1 MPLNPSFPPSSK
13 ITRSGLCSL
22 SNFGSLYRPP
32 DVVSPLIPA
41 LMILIL
47 ISRAFKFLSRTD
59 GHDSSIFTP
68 YPALKLSPKTT
79 AIYSLFLNC
88 SDEFTDEGSVS
99 RIPKSKAMDIL
110 KNFILEVKNIT
121 IEVNSPEGLLT
132 IVKDINLSVEQGKP
146 ISLVGPSGSGK
157 TTLLAIM
164 AGLDLPT
171 SGTVTLMGSQITTL
185 DEDKRAQIRGKDVG
199 FVFQSFHLMPRLT
212 ALDNVMLPLEISG
225 DPYSMDKAQEA
236 LKQVGLSKRAK
247 HFATQLSG
255 GEKQRVAI
263 ARSIV
268 NKPKIL
274 FADEP
279 TGNLDKK
286 SSGSITDLL
295 FSLNELINTTLVL
308 VTHDLSLAEKC
319 DEVYELAEGRLL

>member
-1 MPLNPSFPPSSK
+1 MDETDSK
-13 ITRSGLCSL
+13 MTKNTIR
-22 SNFGSLYRPP
+22 R
-32 DVVSPLIPA
+32 
-41 LMILIL
+41 
-47 ISRAFKFLSRTD
+47 K
-59 GHDSSIFTP
+59 
-68 YPALKLSPKTT
+68 LKDL
-79 AIYSLFLNC
+79 
-88 SDEFTDEGSVS
+88 
-99 RIPKSKAMDIL
+99 
-110 KNFILEVKNIT
+110 ILEVKNIT
-121 IEVNSPEGLLT
+121 KEVNSPEGLLT

-171 SGTVTLMGSQITTL
+171 RGTVTLLGSEITAL

-199 FVFQSFHLMPRLT
+199 FVFQSFHLMPRLS

-225 DPYSMDKAQEA
+225 DPNAMGKAQEA
-236 LKQVGLSKRAK
+236 LGQVGLAKRSK

-263 ARSIV
+263 ARAIV

-286 SSGSITDLL
+286 SSGAITDLL
-295 FSLNELINTTLVL
+295 FSINELINTTLVL
-308 VTHDLSLAEKC
+308 VTHDLVLAEKC
-319 DEVYELAEGRLL
+319 DEVFELSDGCLL

>member
-1 MPLNPSFPPSSK
+1 MGETDSK
-13 ITRSGLCSL
+13 ITKNTNR
-22 SNFGSLYRPP
+22 R
-32 DVVSPLIPA
+32 
-41 LMILIL
+41 
-47 ISRAFKFLSRTD
+47 K
-59 GHDSSIFTP
+59 
-68 YPALKLSPKTT
+68 LKDL
-79 AIYSLFLNC
+79 
-88 SDEFTDEGSVS
+88 
-99 RIPKSKAMDIL
+99 
-110 KNFILEVKNIT
+110 ILEVKNIT
-121 IEVNSPEGLLT
+121 KEVNSPEGLLT

-164 AGLDLPT
+164 AGPDLPT
-171 SGTVTLMGSQITTL
+171 RGTVTLLGSDITAL

-199 FVFQSFHLMPRLT
+199 FVFQSFHLMPRLS

-225 DPYSMDKAQEA
+225 DPNAMDKAHEA
-236 LKQVGLSKRAK
+236 LNQVGLAKRSK

-286 SSGSITDLL
+286 SSGTIVDLL
-295 FSLNELINTTLVL
+295 FSINELINTTLVL
-308 VTHDLSLAEKC
+308 VTHDLVLAEQC
-319 DEVYELAEGRLL
+319 DEVFELSDGCLL

>member
-1 MPLNPSFPPSSK
+1 MK
-13 ITRSGLCSL
+13 DR
-22 SNFGSLYRPP
+22 
-32 DVVSPLIPA
+32 
-41 LMILIL
+41 
-47 ISRAFKFLSRTD
+47 
-59 GHDSSIFTP
+59 
-68 YPALKLSPKTT
+68 
-79 AIYSLFLNC
+79 
-88 SDEFTDEGSVS
+88 
-99 RIPKSKAMDIL
+99 IL
-110 KNFILEVKNIT
+110 KVENIT
-121 IEVNSPEGLLT
+121 KEVNSPEGLLT

-146 ISLVGPSGSGK
+146 VSLVGPSGSGK

-171 SGTVTLMGSQITTL
+171 AGTVRLLGSQITSL

-225 DPYSMDKAQEA
+225 DPQSIDKAYEA

-268 NKPKIL
+268 NKPCL
-274 FADEP
+274 LYTSDAADE
-279 TGNLDKK
+279 
-286 SSGSITDLL
+286 
-295 FSLNELINTTLVL
+295 
-308 VTHDLSLAEKC
+308 
-319 DEVYELAEGRLL
+319 

>member
-1 MPLNPSFPPSSK
+1 MGETDSK
-13 ITRSGLCSL
+13 ITKNTNR
-22 SNFGSLYRPP
+22 R
-32 DVVSPLIPA
+32 
-41 LMILIL
+41 
-47 ISRAFKFLSRTD
+47 K
-59 GHDSSIFTP
+59 
-68 YPALKLSPKTT
+68 LKDL
-79 AIYSLFLNC
+79 
-88 SDEFTDEGSVS
+88 
-99 RIPKSKAMDIL
+99 
-110 KNFILEVKNIT
+110 ILEVKNIT
-121 IEVNSPEGLLT
+121 KEVNSPEGLLT

-171 SGTVTLMGSQITTL
+171 RGTVTLLGSEITAL

-199 FVFQSFHLMPRLT
+199 FVFQSFHLMPRLS

-225 DPYSMDKAQEA
+225 DPNAMGKAQEA
-236 LKQVGLSKRAK
+236 LGQVGLAKRSK

-263 ARSIV
+263 ARAIV

-286 SSGSITDLL
+286 SSGAITDLL
-295 FSLNELINTTLVL
+295 FSINELINTTLVL
-308 VTHDLSLAEKC
+308 VTHDLVLAEKC
-319 DEVYELAEGRLL
+319 DEVFELSDGCLL

>member
-1 MPLNPSFPPSSK
+1 VDETDSK
-13 ITRSGLCSL
+13 MTKNIIR
-22 SNFGSLYRPP
+22 R
-32 DVVSPLIPA
+32 
-41 LMILIL
+41 
-47 ISRAFKFLSRTD
+47 K
-59 GHDSSIFTP
+59 
-68 YPALKLSPKTT
+68 LKDL
-79 AIYSLFLNC
+79 
-88 SDEFTDEGSVS
+88 
-99 RIPKSKAMDIL
+99 
-110 KNFILEVKNIT
+110 ILEVKNIT
-121 IEVNSPEGLLT
+121 KEVNSPEGLLT

-171 SGTVTLMGSQITTL
+171 RGTVTLLGSEITAL

-199 FVFQSFHLMPRLT
+199 FVFQSFHLMPRLS

-225 DPYSMDKAQEA
+225 DPNAMDKAQEA
-236 LKQVGLSKRAK
+236 LGQVGLAKRSK

-263 ARSIV
+263 ARAIV

-286 SSGSITDLL
+286 SSGAITDLL
-295 FSLNELINTTLVL
+295 FSINELINTTLVL
-308 VTHDLSLAEKC
+308 VTHDLVLAEKC
-319 DEVYELAEGRLL
+319 DEVFELSDGCLL

>member
-1 MPLNPSFPPSSK
+1 MK
-13 ITRSGLCSL
+13 IILSL
-22 SNFGSLYRPP
+22 LLVFFVTFSIGTAFGHGAGIEA
-32 DVVSPLIPA
+32 SPLIFTNDRQIKVTVELLPSDFYKSDQKIVKIDA
-41 LMILIL
+41 YDHTNRETITNASFKVEIFNDNQLMLDEWFY
-47 ISRAFKFLSRTD
+47 AKD
-59 GHDSSIFTP
+59 GN
-68 YPALKLSPKTT
+68 L
-79 AIYSLFLNC
+79 
-88 SDEFTDEGSVS
+88 
-99 RIPKSKAMDIL
+99 
-110 KNFILEVKNIT
+110 ILEVENIT
-121 IEVNSPEGLLT
+121 KEVNSPEGLLT

-171 SGTVTLMGSQITTL
+171 RGTVTLLGSEITGL

-199 FVFQSFHLMPRLT
+199 FVFQSFHLMPRLS

-225 DPYSMDKAQEA
+225 DPNAMGKAQEA
-236 LKQVGLSKRAK
+236 LGQVGLAKRSK

-263 ARSIV
+263 ARAIV

-286 SSGSITDLL
+286 SSGAITDLL
-295 FSLNELINTTLVL
+295 FSINELINTTLVL
-308 VTHDLSLAEKC
+308 VTHDLVLAEKC
-319 DEVYELAEGRLL
+319 DEVFELSDGCLL

>member
-1 MPLNPSFPPSSK
+1 MKDL
-13 ITRSGLCSL
+13 
-22 SNFGSLYRPP
+22 
-32 DVVSPLIPA
+32 
-41 LMILIL
+41 
-47 ISRAFKFLSRTD
+47 
-59 GHDSSIFTP
+59 
-68 YPALKLSPKTT
+68 
-79 AIYSLFLNC
+79 
-88 SDEFTDEGSVS
+88 
-99 RIPKSKAMDIL
+99 
-110 KNFILEVKNIT
+110 ILEVKNIT
-121 IEVNSPEGLLT
+121 KEVNSPEGLLT

-171 SGTVTLMGSQITTL
+171 RGTVTLLGSEITAL

-199 FVFQSFHLMPRLT
+199 FVFQSFHLMPRLS

-225 DPYSMDKAQEA
+225 DPNAMGKAQEA
-236 LKQVGLSKRAK
+236 LGQVGLAKRSK

-263 ARSIV
+263 ARAIV

-274 FADEP
+274 FAAEP

-286 SSGSITDLL
+286 SSGAITDLL
-295 FSLNELINTTLVL
+295 FLINELINTTLVL
-308 VTHDLSLAEKC
+308 VTHDLVLAEKC
-319 DEVYELAEGRLL
+319 DEVFELSDGCLL

>member
-1 MPLNPSFPPSSK
+1 MTKNTIRRK
-13 ITRSGLCSL
+13 
-22 SNFGSLYRPP
+22 
-32 DVVSPLIPA
+32 
-41 LMILIL
+41 
-47 ISRAFKFLSRTD
+47 
-59 GHDSSIFTP
+59 
-68 YPALKLSPKTT
+68 LKDL
-79 AIYSLFLNC
+79 
-88 SDEFTDEGSVS
+88 
-99 RIPKSKAMDIL
+99 
-110 KNFILEVKNIT
+110 ILEVKNIT
-121 IEVNSPEGLLT
+121 KEVNSPEGLLT

-171 SGTVTLMGSQITTL
+171 RGTVTLLGSEITAL

-199 FVFQSFHLMPRLT
+199 FVFQSFHLMPRLS

-225 DPYSMDKAQEA
+225 DPNAMDKAQEA
-236 LKQVGLSKRAK
+236 LGQVGLAKRSK

-263 ARSIV
+263 ARAIV

-286 SSGSITDLL
+286 SSGAITDLL
-295 FSLNELINTTLVL
+295 FSINELINTTLVL
-308 VTHDLSLAEKC
+308 VTHDLVLAEKC
-319 DEVYELAEGRLL
+319 DEVFELSDGCLL

>member
-1 MPLNPSFPPSSK
+1 MDCF
-13 ITRSGLCSL
+13 
-22 SNFGSLYRPP
+22 
-32 DVVSPLIPA
+32 
-41 LMILIL
+41 
-47 ISRAFKFLSRTD
+47 
-59 GHDSSIFTP
+59 
-68 YPALKLSPKTT
+68 
-79 AIYSLFLNC
+79 
-88 SDEFTDEGSVS
+88 DEFTDKESVS
-99 RIPKSKAMDIL
+99 RILKNKAKEIL
-110 KNFILEVKNIT
+110 KNLILELKNIT
-121 IEVNSPEGLLT
+121 KEVNSPEGLLT
-132 IVKDINLSVEQGKP
+132 IVKDINLTVEQGKP

-171 SGTVTLMGSQITTL
+171 LGTVNLLGSEITTL
-185 DEDKRAQIRGKDVG
+185 DEDKRAQIRGQDVG

-236 LKQVGLSKRAK
+236 LEQVGLSSREK
-247 HFATQLSG
+247 HFTAQLSG

-279 TGNLDKK
+279 TGNLDSKTGADVMNLFKELNNQGQTIILITHEDNIAAQSNRIITIMDGLVK
-286 SSGSITDLL
+286 SD
-295 FSLNELINTTLVL
+295 NIN
-308 VTHDLSLAEKC
+308 
-319 DEVYELAEGRLL
+319 

>member
-1 MPLNPSFPPSSK
+1 
-13 ITRSGLCSL
+13 
-22 SNFGSLYRPP
+22 
-32 DVVSPLIPA
+32 
-41 LMILIL
+41 
-47 ISRAFKFLSRTD
+47 
-59 GHDSSIFTP
+59 
-68 YPALKLSPKTT
+68 
-79 AIYSLFLNC
+79 
-88 SDEFTDEGSVS
+88 
-99 RIPKSKAMDIL
+99 
-110 KNFILEVKNIT
+110 
-121 IEVNSPEGLLT
+121 
-132 IVKDINLSVEQGKP
+132 
-146 ISLVGPSGSGK
+146 
-157 TTLLAIM
+157 M

-199 FVFQSFHLMPRLT
+199 FVFQSFHLMPRLS

-295 FSLNELINTTLVL
+295 FSLNALINTTLVL

-319 DEVYELAEGRLL
+319 DEVYELDEGRLL

>member
-1 MPLNPSFPPSSK
+1 M
-13 ITRSGLCSL
+13 
-22 SNFGSLYRPP
+22 
-32 DVVSPLIPA
+32 
-41 LMILIL
+41 
-47 ISRAFKFLSRTD
+47 
-59 GHDSSIFTP
+59 
-68 YPALKLSPKTT
+68 
-79 AIYSLFLNC
+79 
-88 SDEFTDEGSVS
+88 
-99 RIPKSKAMDIL
+99 
-110 KNFILEVKNIT
+110 KNLILEVKNIT
-121 IEVNSPEGLLT
+121 KEVNSPEGLLT
-132 IVKDINLSVEQGKP
+132 IVKDINLTVEQGKP

-171 SGTVTLMGSQITTL
+171 FGTVNLFGSEITNL
-185 DEDKRAQIRGKDVG
+185 DEDRRAQIRGQNVG

-225 DPYSMDKAQEA
+225 DPFSMEKAQEA
-236 LKQVGLSKRAK
+236 LEQVGLSKRAK

-286 SSGSITDLL
+286 SSDSISDLL
-295 FSLNELINTTLVL
+295 FSLNEIIHTTLVL
-308 VTHDLSLAEKC
+308 VTHDLFLAEKC
-319 DEVYELAEGRLL
+319 KEVYELSEGQIL

>member
-1 MPLNPSFPPSSK
+1 M
-13 ITRSGLCSL
+13 
-22 SNFGSLYRPP
+22 SNL
-32 DVVSPLIPA
+32 
-41 LMILIL
+41 
-47 ISRAFKFLSRTD
+47 
-59 GHDSSIFTP
+59 
-68 YPALKLSPKTT
+68 
-79 AIYSLFLNC
+79 
-88 SDEFTDEGSVS
+88 
-99 RIPKSKAMDIL
+99 
-110 KNFILEVKNIT
+110 ILEVENIT
-121 IEVNSPEGLLT
+121 KEVNSPEGLLT

-146 ISLVGPSGSGK
+146 VSLVGPSGSGK

-171 SGTVTLMGSQITTL
+171 AGTVRLLGSQITSL

-225 DPYSMDKAQEA
+225 DPQSTDKAYEA

-279 TGNLDKK
+279 TGNLD
-286 SSGSITDLL
+286 STSGIEIIKLIEDLNKEGL
-295 FSLNELINTTLVL
+295 TLIV
-308 VTHDLSLAEKC
+308 VTHDRKLGNRSDRLI
-319 DEVYELAEGRLL
+319 RLLDGKIIDDDRK